1 MNLKVLV
8 ISPTYNEKKNI
19 SELINRIS
27 EISHPM
33 DILIID
39 DNSPDG
45 TADIVSNLM
54 NENDHIYLLEREKK
68 LGLGTAYC
76 TGFQWALERDYDLI
90 IQIDADLS
98 HNPDDI
104 PRLIDEAESADL
116 IIGSRYIKGVNV
128 INWPMHRLFLSYFA
142 NSYARFLIR
151 FPIKD
156 STGGFKCFRRKVL
169 ESINL
174 TNIRSA
180 GYSFQIEMNFLA
192 WIKGF
197 KISEIPIVFTDR
209 TVGESKMNRSIVI
222 EAIWLVPKLFM
233 KKIFKLKS

>member
-19 SELINRIS
+19 SELINKIS
-27 EISHPM
+27 KISYPI

-45 TADIVSNLM
+45 TADIVRKIM
-54 NENDHIYLLEREKK
+54 DENDHIYLLEREKK

-76 TGFQWALERDYDLI
+76 EGFQWALERDYDLI

-116 IIGSRYIKGVNV
+116 IIGSRYIEGVNV
-128 INWPMHRLFLSYFA
+128 INWPMRRLFLSYFA
-142 NSYARFLIR
+142 NSYARLLIR

-180 GYSFQIEMNFLA
+180 GYSFQIEMNFLV

-222 EAIWLVPKLFM
+222 EAFWIVPKLFM
-233 KKIFKLKS
+233 KKIFKLY